1 MNDYVYTTV
10 EEQIEKLKKQQ
21 LTIIDESA
29 AMAKLSTYGYYN
41 IINGYRDPYIT
52 RLYGEKVYNPGV
64 TFEQIFALFTL
75 DHNLRNAVL
84 LSMID
89 IEEHLRAVVANIVG
103 KDFGIDHHQYLKK
116 NNYRDKKVSD
126 SYFRRDRILKT
137 LFDLAEKSNKEPI
150 QYYRNKYGY
159 VPPWI
164 LLKGAYF
171 GTLVNYIRFLKKKQ
185 RDILIRELYGDI
197 VSDENEEYYKDLLS
211 DTLFL
216 CLEYRNLAAHGG
228 RVYNFSAKQHLR
240 ADKATA
246 YNGISRLLFALNCF
260 RFKQPYTR
268 LQGAINNSLN
278 EYCHS
283 YPDDIGRLE
292 QALGIHIEV
301 KNYIWINRKTQK
313 YHTNPHCSGSINC
326 QKIPFNHAI
335 DLGYVPCKKCCPPHL
350 NE

>member
-164 LLKGAYF
+164 LLKGA
-171 GTLVNYIRFLKKKQ
+171 
-185 RDILIRELYGDI
+185 
-197 VSDENEEYYKDLLS
+197 
-211 DTLFL
+211 
-216 CLEYRNLAAHGG
+216 
-228 RVYNFSAKQHLR
+228 
-240 ADKATA
+240 
-246 YNGISRLLFALNCF
+246 
-260 RFKQPYTR
+260 

-283 YPDDIGRLE
+283 YPDDISRLE

>member
-1 MNDYVYTTV
+1 MNNYAYTTV
-10 EEQIEKLKKQQ
+10 EDQIKKLKRQK
-21 LTIIDESA
+21 LSIIDEPA
-29 AMAKLSTYGYYN
+29 AKAKLSTYGYYN
-41 IINGYRDPYIT
+41 IINGYREPYIT
-52 RLYGEKVYNPGV
+52 RTYDAKTYNPGV
-64 TFEQIFALFTL
+64 TFEQIFGLFTL

-89 IEEHLRAVVANIVG
+89 IEEHLRAVVANIIG

-126 SYFRRDRILKT
+126 SYFRRDRILQS
-137 LFDLAEKSNKEPI
+137 LYDLAEKSNKEPI

-185 RDILIRELYGDI
+185 RDVLIRELYGSQ
-197 VSDENEEYYKDLLS
+197 VSAKNEEYCKDLLS

-228 RVYNFSAKQHLR
+228 RVYNYSAKQILR
-240 ADKATA
+240 TDKATG

-260 RFKQPYTR
+260 QFKQPYIR
-268 LQGAINNSLN
+268 LQRAINNSLN
-278 EYCHS
+278 EYCHAYS
-283 YPDDIGRLE
+283 DDLERME
-292 QALGIHIEV
+292 QALGLHIEV
-301 KNYIWINRKTQK
+301 RNYIWVNRKTLK
-313 YHTNPHCSGSINC
+313 FHANPHCSGSINC
-326 QKIPFNHAI
+326 QRIPLDQALN
-335 DLGYVPCKKCCPPHL
+335 LGFVPCKKCCQNL
-350 NE
+350 KI